1 MVIWAIW
8 NRRNN
13 LCLGKQAVTLRQLL
27 QQAKEWWVQEFSALQ
42 EIPAPQRIPLAIAWH
57 PPNASWY
64 KINFDG
70 AFFVKENCAGVGVVI
85 RNEQGLVMA
94 SLSQKIPLPFIV
106 IEVEALAARRA
117 VKFAAE
123 LGLDQIV
130 LEGDSKILIN
140 TLQHG
145 CRSLAQFGH

>member
-1 MVIWAIW
+1 MKS
-8 NRRNN
+8 
-13 LCLGKQAVTLRQLL
+13 GYQFLL
-27 QQAKEWWVQEFSALQ
+27 ALQ
-42 EIPAPQRIPLAIAWH
+42 EIPTPKRIPITAAWH
-57 PPNASWY
+57 PPDASWY

-94 SLSQKIPLPFIV
+94 SLSQKIPLPFTV

-117 VKFAAE
+117 VEFVAE
-123 LGLDQIV
+123 LGLDRIV
-130 LEGDSKILIN
+130 LEGDSEILIN

-145 CRSLAQFGH
+145 CRSLA

>member
-1 MVIWAIW
+1 M
-8 NRRNN
+8 
-13 LCLGKQAVTLRQLL
+13 
-27 QQAKEWWVQEFSALQ
+27 Q
-42 EIPAPQRIPLAIAWH
+42 EIPAPQRIPIAIAWH

-106 IEVEALAARRA
+106 IEVEALAASEICCRTWFGSDCIGR
-117 VKFAAE
+117 
-123 LGLDQIV
+123 GLRD
-130 LEGDSKILIN
+130 
-140 TLQHG
+140 THQH
-145 CRSLAQFGH
+145 LTTWM